1 MLNVFVAYD
10 LMHPGQNYGA
20 VEAAVSG
27 LGSAVKLLNTTWY
40 VRTGLSLDQV
50 RAHVSAAMDLND
62 RLLVTYTRS
71 VKAKYLKVFPEI
83 SADTVTWTS
92 GDEQFELLETEAIGD
107 LERVTYRS
115 TATVSPQPAGFIRL
129 RFDRH

>member
-50 RAHVSAAMDLND
+50 RAHVGPCALFGH
-62 RLLVTYTRS
+62 RFTVGELEGRRRQLLCQGLRYVSRRGHTKRP
-71 VKAKYLKVFPEI
+71 AQRP
-83 SADTVTWTS
+83 
-92 GDEQFELLETEAIGD
+92 AIVLGED
-107 LERVTYRS
+107 
-115 TATVSPQPAGFIRL
+115 A
-129 RFDRH
+129 

>member
-62 RLLVTYTRS
+62 RLLVIDAANASGWNVNQATWQ
-71 VKAKYLKVFPEI
+71 
-83 SADTVTWTS
+83 TVHALWN
-92 GDEQFELLETEAIGD
+92 
-107 LERVTYRS
+107 
-115 TATVSPQPAGFIRL
+115 QP
-129 RFDRH
+129 